1 MIFSAGDLVE
11 VGKILKTHGYE
22 GKLRIDLDN
31 HIDIKEPLF
40 LMFHQKPVPFFI
52 QENSSRNIVSLDF
65 VDTLE
70 KAQEL
75 IGKTIYAPAT
85 GEEIE
90 SDQGILSYK
99 VYDSDERLIGV
110 IIDTIESHA
119 QDVIVVQSD
128 DKEVMIPFVEEF
140 IIEFNPDKKRIIM
153 ELPEGLLD
161 L

>member
-22 GKLRIDLDN
+22 GKLRIDLDD

-52 QENSSRNIVSLDF
+52 QETSSRSIVSF
-65 VDTLE
+65 NFIDTLE
-70 KAQEL
+70 KAQAL
-75 IGKTIYAPAT
+75 VGKTIYAPAS

-90 SDQGILSYK
+90 SDQGILSYQ
-99 VYDSDERLIGV
+99 VYDVDERLIGV
-110 IIDTIESHA
+110 IVDTIESNA

-128 DKEVMIPFVEEF
+128 EKEVMIPFVEEF
-140 IIEFNPDKKRIIM
+140 IVEFNPDEKIIIM
-153 ELPEGLLD
+153 DLPDGLLD

>member
-1 MIFSAGDLVE
+1 
-11 VGKILKTHGYE
+11 
-22 GKLRIDLDN
+22 
-31 HIDIKEPLF
+31 
-40 LMFHQKPVPFFI
+40 MFHQKAVPFFI

-75 IGKTIYAPAT
+75 IRKTIYAPAT